1 MQYMTR
7 RHFLLGLWYAEA
19 TKVAQ
24 RAGIEMP
31 RGLPTL
37 AEAEV
42 GCAVREDMLN
52 LDG

>member
-31 RGLPTL
+31 RGAAYLGRSRAML
-37 AEAEV
+37 APSEKT
-42 GCAVREDMLN
+42 C
-52 LDG
+52 